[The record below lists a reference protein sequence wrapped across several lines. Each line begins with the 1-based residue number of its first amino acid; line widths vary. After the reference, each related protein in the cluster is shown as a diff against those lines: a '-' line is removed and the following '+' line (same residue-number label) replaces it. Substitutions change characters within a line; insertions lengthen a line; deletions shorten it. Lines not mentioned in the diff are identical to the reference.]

1 MLMKRKLASRACMFA
16 CRNNAPSHPRR
27 RHSIRSVSCSPSSL
41 SIYVHWPF
49 CSRICPYCD
58 FNRYLAADV
67 DEERMLRCFR
77 SELDHFYFHFGDSAV
92 KDRTVTSVFFGG
104 GTPSL
109 ASPKIFAGIMEHI
122 NKRWNVAADVEVTME
137 ANPTSAE
144 AKKLKDFKQSGVN
157 RVSIGVQSL
166 REDDLAFLGRA
177 HSVQEA
183 KRVIEG
189 ALGLFDRVSFDLI
202 YARHGKQTPELWRQ
216 ELQEAV
222 KLGTSHLSLYT
233 LTLEPGTEFYRR
245 ALHPSISDSR
255 KPKVEWVENDFAA
268 DLYEVTQQVTS
279 TAGFKQYEVSNF
291 AMEGQQCRH
300 NLAYWHSED
309 WIGAGPGASGRLTD
323 GNNVRHAW
331 KQVKHYNKWMES
343 VEGKGHGID
352 EHETLT
358 AEERITEV
366 LLNGL
371 RLCQGISQQRFK
383 QHSNG
388 LSFDQVRFFF
398 GFLLLLHTVLN
409 NYHKGFWRR
418 QNTNTYHRRFS

>member
-1 MLMKRKLASRACMFA
+1 MMKRKLASRMFA
-16 CRNNAPSHPRR
+16 CRSNAPSHPRR

-92 KDRTVTSVFFGG
+92 KDRKVTSVFFGG

-109 ASPKIFAGIMEHI
+109 ASPKIFGGIMEHI

-255 KPKVEWVENDFAA
+255 KPSLVTFLVIVISFWVMLLTNKTKRGGMGRKRLCSGSIRSDAASDICGRFQAIRSIQLCDGWSAMSVRCFCFCLSTLSNDIKP
-268 DLYEVTQQVTS
+268 TQQ
-279 TAGFKQYEVSNF
+279 
-291 AMEGQQCRH
+291 
-300 NLAYWHSED
+300 
-309 WIGAGPGASGRLTD
+309 
-323 GNNVRHAW
+323 
-331 KQVKHYNKWMES
+331 
-343 VEGKGHGID
+343 
-352 EHETLT
+352 
-358 AEERITEV
+358 
-366 LLNGL
+366 
-371 RLCQGISQQRFK
+371 
-383 QHSNG
+383 
-388 LSFDQVRFFF
+388 
-398 GFLLLLHTVLN
+398 
-409 NYHKGFWRR
+409 
-418 QNTNTYHRRFS
+418 